1 MLPKEILQ
9 AVKKL
14 DLSEKLL
21 LVEDIWD
28 NIATSNATI
37 PLHEWQKHELERRYK
52 EYKSGT
58 MAIHDW
64 QGVHDELRDK
74 YK

>member
-1 MLPKEILQ
+1 MLPNEILQ

-28 NIATSNATI
+28 NIASSNATI
-37 PLHEWQKHELERRYK
+37 PLHEWQRKELAKRYK
-52 EYKSGT
+52 EYTSGK
-58 MAIHDW
+58 MAMHDW
-64 QGVHDELRDK
+64 QSVHDELRDK